1 MASTVTGEQG
11 SGGPAHGSVAQ
22 EAAALFAALQSAAG
36 AWSVPPPG
44 GPQGAAGGAHGQ
56 AGAGGAA
63 CGAASA
69 SASGD
74 ARPSS
79 PGGLQPGTVPC
90 RSCPL
95 CQLLAVLR
103 GVRPEAVEHLADATA
118 ALAAA
123 LREMLGP
130 DRSGS
135 PAPAHGPQ
143 PGGGEGVDRIDITD

>member
-1 MASTVTGEQG
+1 MTGEQAP
-11 SGGPAHGSVAQ
+11 GGAPHGSVAQ

-36 AWSVPPPG
+36 AWAGPPASGSPG
-44 GPQGAAGGAHGQ
+44 TGGACAGEPHAGASASWGASAAGGGPAPGEP
-56 AGAGGAA
+56 
-63 CGAASA
+63 
-69 SASGD
+69 
-74 ARPSS
+74 RPSS
-79 PGGLQPGTVPC
+79 PGGLRPGTVPC

-130 DRSGS
+130 DRAGS
-135 PAPAHGPQ
+135 PAPAHGP
-143 PGGGEGVDRIDITD
+143 PPDGDGVDRIDITD

>member
-1 MASTVTGEQG
+1 VTGQQA
-11 SGGPAHGSVAQ
+11 SGGPPHASVAQ

-36 AWSVPPPG
+36 AWA
-44 GPQGAAGGAHGQ
+44 GPSAAGPAAAAQGSGEAH
-56 AGAGGAA
+56 AGAGGPAP
-63 CGAASA
+63 GEP
-69 SASGD
+69 
-74 ARPSS
+74 RPSS

-135 PAPAHGPQ
+135 PAPAPGPK
-143 PGGGEGVDRIDITD
+143 PDGAGVDRIDITD